1 MVLYFRLEIDFVN
14 IFFDILYMLLY
25 SVSMQ
30 FLKFLT
36 VLVSEFLNS

>member
-30 FLKFLT
+30 LPKFLT
-36 VLVSEFLNS
+36 VLVSE

>member
-14 IFFDILYMLLY
+14 IFFDILRLLLY
-25 SVSMQ
+25 SGSMQ

-36 VLVSEFLNS
+36 VLVDE

>member
-25 SVSMQ
+25 SVSME
-30 FLKFLT
+30 FLKLLT
-36 VLVSEFLNS
+36 VLVSE